1 MIRFNLKHNMMGFSL
16 RKILNYIFI
25 SLCFIAFTLA
35 MIPLIWILAETII
48 RGISALSIELLLN
61 TAKPPGTPGGGIA
74 NYIQGTIILVAIASL
89 IGFPFGLL
97 LGIFLSEYKEHKLAP
112 YIRFFVEVFAE
123 FPAIVIGIFI
133 YVTIVRGDIFRLF
146 GVEKICISSFC
157 LGPTGFATIA
167 GAISLALL
175 MIPIVA
181 KAVEESLKLVPTSI
195 KEAALSL
202 GMSKVRSIFPY
213 LSVMQDLESYW
224 HIYWLYLE

>member
-97 LGIFLSEYKEHKLAP
+97 
-112 YIRFFVEVFAE
+112 
-123 FPAIVIGIFI
+123 IG
-133 YVTIVRGDIFRLF
+133 
-146 GVEKICISSFC
+146 
-157 LGPTGFATIA
+157 
-167 GAISLALL
+167 
-175 MIPIVA
+175 
-181 KAVEESLKLVPTSI
+181 
-195 KEAALSL
+195 
-202 GMSKVRSIFPY
+202 
-213 LSVMQDLESYW
+213 
-224 HIYWLYLE
+224 